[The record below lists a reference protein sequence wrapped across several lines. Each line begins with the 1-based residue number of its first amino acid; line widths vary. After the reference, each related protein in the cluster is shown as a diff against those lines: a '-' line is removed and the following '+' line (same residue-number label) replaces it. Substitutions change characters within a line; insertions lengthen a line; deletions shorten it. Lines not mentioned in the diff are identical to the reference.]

1 MKGKEFFISLTI
13 IMAFFATLSI
23 SKQPIVAR
31 ENIATFDYIS
41 TYNKSNNY
49 GISKAISKMDY
60 EDLVYKQELEHKLSK
75 VAENAVKQ
83 AQLDNLEKEI
93 KTFLGENINK
103 VGLVYYDI
111 NSKKFIEI
119 NQDKQFVAAS
129 TIKVPI
135 NMLMYDM
142 VQEQKIDIN
151 EKLLFKEGDF
161 EEGAGILQETDLSKP
176 IALKTL
182 SDYSIRYSDN
192 IAINMILRKVGNE
205 NKYDY
210 IEKIVAHPIVH
221 SGNNTTP
228 KDSFKILEKLYLNL
242 DKNKY
247 YSAMIETMKKTE
259 YHDRIDKYI
268 PKAIV
273 AHKIGDYGE
282 CVNDIAI
289 VNKENPYILVVFTQ
303 NLTEANE
310 VIAQVS
316 KLVYEAQ
323 E

>member
-1 MKGKEFFISLTI
+1 MKGKEIVISIAI
-13 IMAFFATLSI
+13 IMSLFATTFI
-23 SKQPIVAR
+23 SKQPVDASR
-31 ENIATFDYIS
+31 SIATVNYIS
-41 TYNKSNNY
+41 TNNKSNNY
-49 GISKAISKMDY
+49 GISKDKSKTDH
-60 EDLVYKQELEHKLSK
+60 EELVYKQSLEYKQSK
-75 VAENAVKQ
+75 AQENYEKQ
-83 AQLDNLEKEI
+83 AQLDDLEKRI
-93 KTFLGENINK
+93 KKYLGSNINK

-111 NSKKFIEI
+111 NSKKYIKLNE
-119 NQDKQFVAAS
+119 DKQFVAAS

-142 VQEQKIDIN
+142 VQDKKIDIN
-151 EKLLFKEGDF
+151 EKLKFQECDY
-161 EEGAGILQETDLSKP
+161 EEGAGILQGTDLSKP

-182 SDYSIRYSDN
+182 SDYSIKYSDN

-210 IEKIVAHPIVH
+210 IEQIVGNPTVH

-228 KDSFKILEKLYLNL
+228 MDSFKILEKLYLNL
-242 DKNKY
+242 DDNKY
-247 YSAMIETMKKTE
+247 YADMIEAMKKTE

-268 PKAIV
+268 PKEIV
-273 AHKIGDYGE
+273 AHKIGDFAE

-289 VNKENPYILVVFTQ
+289 VSKDSPYILVVFTN

-310 VIAQVS
+310 TIAQVS
-316 KLVYEAQ
+316 KMIYDAQ